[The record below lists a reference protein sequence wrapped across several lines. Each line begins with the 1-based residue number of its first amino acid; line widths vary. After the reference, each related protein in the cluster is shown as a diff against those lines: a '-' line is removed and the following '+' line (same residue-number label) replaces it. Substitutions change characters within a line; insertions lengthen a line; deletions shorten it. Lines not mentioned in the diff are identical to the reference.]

1 MSEQKYPEALPPLIA
16 KPLRKRAMFRSNYG
30 GFEVLGGF
38 VLLGLI
44 GFVIGLFFDSLVV
57 AYKASPVPVAIEPS
71 LQGGLTGM
79 ATAIWA
85 PFALVLSPLS
95 FIGGIFVLC
104 RAIQHTRR
112 YWYAWVGLIVLALAS
127 PFLLVLGQTVTES
140 IFTKPDTATLVA
152 EEAAAR
158 LKTGEREDEFGNP
171 KDSDGDGLGNYD
183 EELTGYNPFDP
194 THTPTKEEADAAPV
208 KTGEDFIWYPDEEP
222 QDSFSK
228 AKQPA
233 LLLSYPDPNL
243 RDSRGMTVL
252 HVAAAI
258 GRVGVVEKLLK
269 LGADPSAVDDYGFT
283 ALHWAA
289 QNGHLEMAR
298 HLVEKVKVERVADRL
313 SRTPAALAKSRGHAA
328 VSDYLSAN

>member
-1 MSEQKYPEALPPLIA
+1 MSEQKYPKALPPQIA
-16 KPLRKRAMFRSNYG
+16 TPVRKPAMFRSNYG
-30 GFEVLGGF
+30 GFEVLGGLA
-38 VLLGLI
+38 VLGLV
-44 GFVIGLFFDSLVV
+44 GFVIGLFFDSLVD
-57 AYKASPVPVAIEPS
+57 AYKSSPVPVAIEPS
-71 LQGGLTGM
+71 LQGGLMGM
-79 ATAIWA
+79 MIAIWA
-85 PFALVLSPLS
+85 PFSFVLSFSS
-95 FIGGIFVLC
+95 FGGIAVLGWV
-104 RAIQHTRR
+104 IYQTRR

-127 PFLLVLGQTVTES
+127 PILLVLCQSVAES
-140 IFTKPDTATLVA
+140 IFAKPDPATLVA

-158 LKTGEREDEFGNP
+158 LKTVEGENELSNP
-171 KDSDGDGLGNYD
+171 GMGLGDYD
-183 EELTGYNPFDP
+183 EELTGYDPFDP
-194 THTPTKEEADAAPV
+194 NNTPTKEEADAAPV

-258 GRVGVVEKLLK
+258 GRVGVVEQLLK
-269 LGADPSAVDDYGFT
+269 LGADPTAVDDYGFT

-313 SRTPAALAKSRGHAA
+313 SRTPAALAKSRGHTT

>member
-1 MSEQKYPEALPPLIA
+1 MSEQKYPEALPPQIA
-16 KPLRKRAMFRSNYG
+16 TPVRKPAMFLSNYG
-30 GFEVLGGF
+30 GFAVMGGF
-38 VLLGLI
+38 AVLCLV
-44 GFVIGLFFDSLVV
+44 GFVIGLFFDSLVE
-57 AYKASPVPVAIEPS
+57 AYKSSPVPVAIEPS

-95 FIGGIFVLC
+95 LFGGIFVLC
-104 RAIQHTRR
+104 WAIQHTRR

-140 IFTKPDTATLVA
+140 IFAKPDTATLVA

-158 LKTGEREDEFGNP
+158 LKTVEGENELSNP
-171 KDSDGDGLGNYD
+171 GMGLGDYD

-194 THTPTKEEADAAPV
+194 NHTPTKEEADAAPV

-258 GRVGVVEKLLK
+258 GRVGVVEQLLK
-269 LGADPSAVDDYGFT
+269 LGADPTAVDDYGFT

-313 SRTPAALAKSRGHAA
+313 SRTPADLAKSRGHTT

>member
-1 MSEQKYPEALPPLIA
+1 M
-16 KPLRKRAMFRSNYG
+16 
-30 GFEVLGGF
+30 
-38 VLLGLI
+38 
-44 GFVIGLFFDSLVV
+44 
-57 AYKASPVPVAIEPS
+57 
-71 LQGGLTGM
+71 GM
-79 ATAIWA
+79 MIAIWA
-85 PFALVLSPLS
+85 PFSFVLSFSS
-95 FIGGIFVLC
+95 FGGIVVLGWV
-104 RAIQHTRR
+104 IYQTRR
-112 YWYAWVGLIVLALAS
+112 YWYAWLGLILLALAS
-127 PFLLVLGQTVTES
+127 PFLLVLCQSMTES
-140 IFTKPDTATLVA
+140 IFAKPDPATLVA

-158 LKTGEREDEFGNP
+158 LKTGEGEDEFSNP
-171 KDSDGDGLGNYD
+171 EDNDGDGLGNYD
-183 EELTGYNPFDP
+183 EELTGYDPFDP
-194 THTPTKEEADAAPV
+194 KDTPTKEEADAAPV
-208 KTGEDFIWYPDEEP
+208 KTDAAVETGENFIWYPDEER

-258 GRVGVVEKLLK
+258 GRVGVVGRLLK

-289 QNGHLEMAR
+289 QNGHLEMVR
-298 HLVEKVKVERVADRL
+298 HLVEEVKVERVADRL

>member
-30 GFEVLGGF
+30 GFEVLGGLA
-38 VLLGLI
+38 VLGLV
-44 GFVIGLFFDSLVV
+44 GFVIGLFFDSLVD
-57 AYKASPVPVAIEPS
+57 AYKSSPVPVAIEPS
-71 LQGGLTGM
+71 LQGGLMGM
-79 ATAIWA
+79 MIAIWA
-85 PFALVLSPLS
+85 PFSFVLSFSS
-95 FIGGIFVLC
+95 FGGIAVLGWV
-104 RAIQHTRR
+104 IYQTRR

-127 PFLLVLGQTVTES
+127 PILLVLCQSVAES
-140 IFTKPDTATLVA
+140 IFAKPDPATLVA

-158 LKTGEREDEFGNP
+158 LKTVEGENELSNP
-171 KDSDGDGLGNYD
+171 GMGLGDYD
-183 EELTGYNPFDP
+183 EELTGYDPFDP
-194 THTPTKEEADAAPV
+194 NNTPTKEEADAAPV

-258 GRVGVVEKLLK
+258 GRVGVVEQLLK

-313 SRTPAALAKSRGHAA
+313 SRTPAALAKSRGHTT

>member
-1 MSEQKYPEALPPLIA
+1 MSEQKYPKAMPPLIA
-16 KPLRKRAMFRSNYG
+16 KPIRKPAMFRSNYG

-44 GFVIGLFFDSLVV
+44 GFLIGSFWGPLVG
-57 AYKASPVPVAIEPS
+57 ADIEPS
-71 LQGGLTGM
+71 LQGGFMGM
-79 ATAIWA
+79 MIAIWA
-85 PFALVLSPLS
+85 PFSFVLSFSS
-95 FIGGIFVLC
+95 FGGIVVLGWV
-104 RAIQHTRR
+104 IYQTRR
-112 YWYAWVGLIVLALAS
+112 YWYAWLGLILLALAS
-127 PFLLVLGQTVTES
+127 PFLLVLCQSMTES
-140 IFTKPDTATLVA
+140 IFAKPDPATLVA

-158 LKTGEREDEFGNP
+158 LKTGEGEDEFSNP
-171 KDSDGDGLGNYD
+171 EDNDGDGLGNYD
-183 EELTGYNPFDP
+183 EELTGYDPFDP
-194 THTPTKEEADAAPV
+194 KDTPTKEEADAAPV
-208 KTGEDFIWYPDEEP
+208 KTDAAVETGENFIWYPDEER

-258 GRVGVVEKLLK
+258 GRVGVVGRLLK

-289 QNGHLEMAR
+289 QNGHLEMVH
-298 HLVEKVKVERVADRL
+298 HLVEEVKVERVADRL